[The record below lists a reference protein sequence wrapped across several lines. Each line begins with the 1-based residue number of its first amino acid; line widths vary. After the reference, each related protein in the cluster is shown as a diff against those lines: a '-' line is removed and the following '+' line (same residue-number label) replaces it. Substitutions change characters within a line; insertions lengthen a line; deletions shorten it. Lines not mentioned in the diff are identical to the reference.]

1 MQIMIKKLEPRGPFA
16 YKNTNNFNF
25 FCISKGPRRRL
36 WFKIAIK
43 KRDAAVLLLIKLFV
57 SYKQNDS
64 GVSFFDRDV
73 KSLRTP
79 RSFCLQNTNNIQ
91 IHQDVKNREKNAA
104 VYNMKTFFKTQNMQ
118 LKNKSGFKSRAAY
131 DGLHRVAYLKFITK
145 ILNNILVFSL
155 PFLCNFSLQTLGYFQ
170 KKKKNQT

>member
-16 YKNTNNFNF
+16 YKIQTTLTF

-57 SYKQNDS
+57 FYKQKDS
-64 GVSFFDRDV
+64 AVVSLFLTAMLNH
-73 KSLRTP
+73 SW
-79 RSFCLQNTNNIQ
+79 SFCMQNANNIQ

-155 PFLCNFSLQTLGYFQ
+155 PFLCNFSVQTLGYFQ